1 MNTYSEIKHISLE
14 DFKNIDI
21 NRILYVQ
28 LDSGE
33 ILMIDNNYNNNQNL
47 INFEN
52 KKQKENNFKKD
63 YSLPKEFFEGNIN
76 INKPRSVEKIN
87 KKYNLIKGFK
97 SLKDTSIEIKLAIYD
112 KIPKRAKYWENESF
126 DSSRSHFQVKRLKKQ
141 SKYNNHNYDY
151 INNYKPIQEENEKIE
166 EFHNYNN
173 NYNYNNMYYN
183 NQINQYMDTNYLYQ
197 LALGP
202 LYTLYKQDQQAQ
214 NFKNNKYGQYSQNDI
229 YFNNQ
234 NYYNYYQEQ
243 INPIYYNNFHMNLNE
258 NQHEKKIKLN
268 KK

>member
-33 ILMIDNNYNNNQNL
+33 ILMIDHYYNNDNPNI
-47 INFEN
+47 INIEN
-52 KKQKENNFKKD
+52 NKQKEKNSEKN
-63 YSLPKEFFEGNIN
+63 YSLPKEFFEGNLN

-87 KKYNLIKGFK
+87 KRFNLIKGFK
-97 SLKDTSIEIKLAIYD
+97 SLKDTSIEKKLKIYD

-126 DSSRSHFQVKRLKKQ
+126 DSSRSHFQVKRLKIQ
-141 SKYNNHNYDY
+141 NKYNNFNYNYDY
-151 INNYKPIQEENEKIE
+151 INNYKQIPKDNENIE
-166 EFHNYNN
+166 EFNNYND
-173 NYNYNNMYYN
+173 NYNYNNFDYN
-183 NQINQYMDTNYLYQ
+183 NQFNQYIDSNYLYQ

-202 LYTLYKQDQQAQ
+202 IYSLYKQDQQNQ
-214 NFKNNKYGQYSQNDI
+214 NFKNNQYRQEKNDI

-234 NYYNYYQEQ
+234 NYYNYYQE
-243 INPIYYNNFHMNLNE
+243 
-258 NQHEKKIKLN
+258 
-268 KK
+268 